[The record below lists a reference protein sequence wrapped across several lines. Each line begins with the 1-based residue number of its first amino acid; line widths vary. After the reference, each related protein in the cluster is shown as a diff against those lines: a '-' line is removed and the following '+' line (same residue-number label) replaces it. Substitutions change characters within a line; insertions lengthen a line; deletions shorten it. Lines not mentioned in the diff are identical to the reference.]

1 MNAKVFRVTRNA
13 GIQVLPADNP
23 AVSAEKGSAT
33 GREPSLYS
41 VVSLLSEGFGAV
53 LVGKAVTNPGIK
65 RIEVQLKPRER
76 KLGKSGST
84 SEAIKLMINA
94 FFPNFKGV
102 REHSGIVVCRDSKG
116 NLREVLVQESNYQ
129 ERLDSELIGNKTKSR
144 QYSDSLKASLVGRVD
159 EAPIFVCQLDDP
171 NSMVGFGDIQPQRQ
185 AVLASFLG
193 SSLPPKK
200 VEEPVSDSMNI
211 TGSSMSVNQ
220 IEAARKQMEKAR
232 ELKETRERR
241 RQRSNEPNWRQP

>member
-1 MNAKVFRVTRNA
+1 MNAKVFRVTRDA
-13 GIQVLPADNP
+13 GIQVLPANNP
-23 AVSAEKGSAT
+23 APSAEKDAAAGK
-33 GREPSLYS
+33 EPSLYS

-84 SEAIKLMINA
+84 SEVVKTMINA
-94 FFPNFKGV
+94 FFPNFKEV
-102 REHSGIVVCRDSKG
+102 REHSGVVICRDSKG

-129 ERLDSELIGNKTKSR
+129 DRLDSELLGNKTKSR
-144 QYSDSLKASLVGRVD
+144 QYSDSLKSSLVGRVD

-171 NSMVGFGDIQPQRQ
+171 SSTAGFGDIQPHRQ

-193 SSLPPKK
+193 LTSTIKK
-200 VEEPVSDSMNI
+200 VEVVEPEQSVAE
-211 TGSSMSVNQ
+211 GSSMSVSQ
-220 IEAARKQMEKAR
+220 IEAAKRQMEKAR

-241 RQRSNEPNWRQP
+241 RQRSNDSSWR